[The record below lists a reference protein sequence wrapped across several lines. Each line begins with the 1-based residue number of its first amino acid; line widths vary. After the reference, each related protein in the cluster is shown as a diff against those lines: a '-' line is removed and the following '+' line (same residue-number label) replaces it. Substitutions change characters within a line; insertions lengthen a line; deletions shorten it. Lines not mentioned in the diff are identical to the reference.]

1 VPPTE
6 PPTLPTAALAL
17 AVTAAIALAT
27 TAAPLATAAAA
38 QPAAAIIPPALAAT
52 AAAAI
57 ALAAAAVAQPT
68 AATTQPAVA
77 ATAITAV
84 ALANAAGSQP
94 ATPIVAIAAPTTT
107 AVALPAAAIALT
119 VLTSTVAAACRLQEL
134 QPALSLR
141 SLRWNYRLAA
151 HHTHTPRFG
160 LGATLTLTLSS
171 RTIHPILL
179 EVSAAPSHTRPNPPC
194 PQEGRANASSARSQL
209 DGGPRHCGA
218 SSSGSLG
225 AERYQDWH
233 AQHGCDHAL
242 QRCHSKRAARTSWD
256 RRQRARRK
264 PAQKACAFNMQFHNQ
279 QMGSSRLAL
288 TWTCMTMRYNPNG
301 PP

>member
-1 VPPTE
+1 MPPTE

-38 QPAAAIIPPALAAT
+38 QPAAAITPPALAAT

-94 ATPIVAIAAPTTT
+94 AAPIVAIAAPTTT

-119 VLTSTVAAACRLQEL
+119 VLTPTVAAACCRLQEL

-141 SLRWNYRLAA
+141 PLRWNYRPAA

-171 RTIHPILL
+171 RTIYPILL
-179 EVSAAPSHTRPNPPC
+179 EVSAAPTHPVRRKAVQTR
-194 PQEGRANASSARSQL
+194 RQL
-209 DGGPRHCGA
+209 DRSWMADLAIAVH
-218 SSSGSLG
+218 LL
-225 AERYQDWH
+225 QDPW
-233 AQHGCDHAL
+233 A
-242 QRCHSKRAARTSWD
+242 
-256 RRQRARRK
+256 
-264 PAQKACAFNMQFHNQ
+264 
-279 QMGSSRLAL
+279 
-288 TWTCMTMRYNPNG
+288 PNG
-301 PP
+301 TRTGTLSTDAITHCNAATRNGQRVRPGTDGSGQNGSRPRRHAHSTCSSTISRWAAHAWL

>member
-94 ATPIVAIAAPTTT
+94 AAPIVAIAAPTTT

-119 VLTSTVAAACRLQEL
+119 VLTPTVAAACRLQEL

-141 SLRWNYRLAA
+141 SLRWNYRPAA

-171 RTIHPILL
+171 RTIYPILL
-179 EVSAAPSHTRPNPPC
+179 EVSAAPTHPVRRKAVQTR
-194 PQEGRANASSARSQL
+194 RQL
-209 DGGPRHCGA
+209 DRSWMADLAIAVH
-218 SSSGSLG
+218 LL
-225 AERYQDWH
+225 QDPW
-233 AQHGCDHAL
+233 A
-242 QRCHSKRAARTSWD
+242 
-256 RRQRARRK
+256 
-264 PAQKACAFNMQFHNQ
+264 
-279 QMGSSRLAL
+279 
-288 TWTCMTMRYNPNG
+288 PNG
-301 PP
+301 TRTGTLSTDAITHCNAATRNGQRVRPGTDGSGQDGSRPRRHAHSTCSSTISRWAAHAWL